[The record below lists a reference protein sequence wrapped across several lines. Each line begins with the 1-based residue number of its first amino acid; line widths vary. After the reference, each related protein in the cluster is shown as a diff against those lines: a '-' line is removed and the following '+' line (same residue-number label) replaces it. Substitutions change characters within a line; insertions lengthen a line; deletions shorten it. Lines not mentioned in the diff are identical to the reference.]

1 MREAIVDEAGGG
13 GVKAEEGGA
22 GAGTCLIDII
32 LDPPYKLC
40 HTRGGW
46 DRGDRGESE
55 MSDRGRGGYR

>member
-32 LDPPYKLC
+32 L
-40 HTRGGW
+40 
-46 DRGDRGESE
+46 ES
-55 MSDRGRGGYR
+55 SLQFL

>member
-1 MREAIVDEAGGG
+1 MYEAIVDEAGGA
-13 GVKAEEGGA
+13 GVKAEEGEA
-22 GAGTCLIDII
+22 GAGTCLIWIW
-32 LDPPYKLC
+32 PPIC